1 MSTDQIFSLSRIMAL
16 LAAFA
21 ASDARAD
28 DARSSSAP
36 PAATSESEKPLAIFD
51 QIGSRVFDR
60 ALESDTQSNVVM
72 SPSSLDTALGM
83 LSLGA
88 DGATAELFRKNGI
101 DPLHGSKRNGA
112 ELASLSAT
120 GITLRSANSAW
131 LRAGLKPRRQFPNA
145 IRAAYDAGVAT
156 LDFSK
161 PDAVE
166 KINAWVNAATEEVIP
181 QVVDRL
187 DPETEFAL
195 VNTTYFK
202 GKWAQPFDKAD
213 TRTSSFTRVDGT
225 KRDVSMMNA
234 WLTMP
239 YADGGSWHA
248 IAIPY
253 SGDRL
258 QMIVA
263 TSKDPANSDALKQE
277 LIRNRL
283 SETLG
288 QLPMEK
294 RKVALALP
302 RFKINY
308 GADLTAALSTL
319 GLKEAF
325 GAEANYRKITKHT
338 IRRTSL
344 IHRTVVEVTEEGT
357 EAAAASAVVG
367 VRSISPTP
375 RTTFTADHP
384 FFFAIVDKPTGTVIF
399 EGYVA
404 DPES

>member
-1 MSTDQIFSLSRIMAL
+1 MSTAGIFGLTKIMVL

-21 ASDARAD
+21 ASDARAED
-28 DARSSSAP
+28 YRSPSAS
-36 PAATSESEKPLAIFD
+36 PAATSESEKSFAITD
-51 QIGSRVFDR
+51 QFGSRVFGR
-60 ALESDTQSNVVM
+60 VLELDTRSNVVM
-72 SPSSLDTALGM
+72 SPSSLDAALGM

-88 DGATAELFRKNGI
+88 GGATAKLFRKNGI
-101 DPLHGSKRNGA
+101 DPLQGSERNGA
-112 ELASLSAT
+112 KLASLSTA

-131 LRAGLKPRRQFPNA
+131 LRAGLKPRRQFPNV
-145 IRAAYDAGVAT
+145 IRVAYDASVAT

-181 QVVDRL
+181 QVVDKL

-213 TRTSSFTRVDGT
+213 TRTGPFTRVDGT

-234 WLTMP
+234 WVTVP
-239 YADGGSWHA
+239 YADTGSWHA
-248 IAIPY
+248 VMIPY

-258 QMIVA
+258 EMIVA
-263 TSKDPANSDALKQE
+263 TSKDVANSDALKQE
-277 LIRNRL
+277 LVKSPL
-283 SETLG
+283 SATLA

-294 RKVALALP
+294 RKVALTLP
-302 RFKINY
+302 RFKANY
-308 GADLTAALSTL
+308 GGDLTAAVSAL
-319 GLKEAF
+319 GLKKAF
-325 GAEANYRKITKHT
+325 SEQANYRKITKHT
-338 IRRTSL
+338 IRRTSV
-344 IHRTVVEVTEEGT
+344 IHRAVVEVTEEGT
-357 EAAAASAVVG
+357 EGAAASAVVG
-367 VRSISPTP
+367 VRSINPVP
-375 RTTFTADHP
+375 RTAFTADHP
-384 FFFAIVDKPTGTVIF
+384 FFFAIVDKSTGMVIF

>member
-1 MSTDQIFSLSRIMAL
+1 
-16 LAAFA
+16 
-21 ASDARAD
+21 
-28 DARSSSAP
+28 
-36 PAATSESEKPLAIFD
+36 
-51 QIGSRVFDR
+51 VFGR

-72 SPSSLDTALGM
+72 SPSSLDAALGM

-88 DGATAELFRKNGI
+88 DGATAKLFRKNGI
-101 DPLHGSKRNGA
+101 DPPRGSARNGA
-112 ELASLSAT
+112 ELANLSAA

-131 LRAGLKPRRQFPNA
+131 LRIGLKPRRQFPNA
-145 IRAAYDAGVAT
+145 IRVAYDAGVAT

-213 TRTSSFTRVDGT
+213 TRAGPFTRVDGT
-225 KRDVSMMNA
+225 KRDVNMMKA
-234 WLTMP
+234 WLNVP
-239 YADGGSWHA
+239 YADTGSWHA
-248 IAIPY
+248 VAIPY

-258 QMIVA
+258 QMVVA

-277 LIRNRL
+277 LVRSRL
-283 SETLG
+283 SATLG
-288 QLPMEK
+288 RLAMEE
-294 RKVALALP
+294 RKVALTLP
-302 RFKINY
+302 RFKANY
-308 GADLTAALSTL
+308 GADLTAALSAL
-319 GLKEAF
+319 GLKKAF
-325 GAEANYRKITKHT
+325 GAEANYRKITKRT
-338 IRRTSL
+338 IRRTSV
-344 IHRTVVEVTEEGT
+344 IHRAVVEVTEEGT

-384 FFFAIVDKPTGTVIF
+384 FFFVIVDKPTGTVIF
-399 EGYVA
+399 EGYIA
-404 DPES
+404 DPAS